1 MEKWIM
7 TNQFN
12 PVTSE
17 VIAQL
22 TAILGEAN
30 VSTAVAD
37 IDLHAKDQSQ
47 HHAVPAEVVIWPLEA
62 AQVAEVLKLA
72 NQQRIAVTPWGVG
85 TGLEGNSIP
94 LQRGILMS
102 FERMNKIIEV
112 HADDFQVTVQPGI
125 GHKDLNAQLARYGLF
140 FPPDPGANATVGGML
155 ANNAA
160 GIRTVKYGASK
171 DNVLKMQVALAD
183 GRLINVGSRSVKQ
196 SAGYDL
202 LHLFVGSEGTLGVIT
217 EATLK
222 LVPVPTFMSAAIAA
236 FPSIQSAVETV
247 VAVRGSGLDPAALE
261 LIDAAHTKMLRD
273 AEGID
278 LTDHPTLFMEFH
290 AAQESALAA
299 GLEMVKEI
307 CDEMGA
313 LSFRS
318 TTDAAE
324 RKKLWHARHH
334 SYEIMVRSHPNKTF
348 FINDVAVP
356 ISSYPELIAYVE
368 QLRAEKHVTCYMIGH
383 AGDGNVHVEFPFSG
397 EAEYKLAMECNGL
410 IVMRA
415 LELGGTATGEHGVG
429 IGKAK
434 YMPAEHGAGLDVMH
448 AIKQTLDP
456 NGILNPGK
464 IFPESVSAHA

>member
-1 MEKWIM
+1 MP
-7 TNQFN
+7 TFN
-12 PVTSE
+12 PVSPELITS
-17 VIAQL
+17 L
-22 TAILGEAN
+22 TNILGASSI
-30 VSTAVAD
+30 STARAD

-47 HHAVPAEVVIWPLEA
+47 HHAVPPEVVVWPTA
-62 AQVAEVLKLA
+62 AQQVADILKLA
-72 NQQRIAVTPWGVG
+72 NEHHIPVTPWGVG

-94 LQRGILMS
+94 VHGGILMS
-102 FERMNKIIEV
+102 FERMTNIVQV

-183 GRLINVGSRSVKQ
+183 GRLIHVGSRSVKQ

-222 LVPVPTFMSAAIAA
+222 LVPIPQFMSAAIAA
-236 FPSIQSAVETV
+236 FPTIKSAVETV

-261 LIDAAHTKMLRD
+261 LIDATHTKMLRE
-273 AEGID
+273 AEGVD
-278 LTDHPTLFMEFH
+278 LVDHPTLFMEFH
-290 AAQESALAA
+290 AAQETTLEA

-318 TTDAAE
+318 TTDPSE
-324 RKKLWHARHH
+324 RKKLWHARHA
-334 SYEIMVRSHPNKTF
+334 SYEIMVRTHPDKTF

-356 ISSYPELIAYVE
+356 ISAYPELIAYVE
-368 QLRAEKHVTCYMIGH
+368 QLRDERHITCYMIGH
-383 AGDGNVHVEFPFSG
+383 AGDGNIHVEFPFQG
-397 EAEYKLAMECNGL
+397 EAEYQNAMETNGL
-410 IVMRA
+410 VVLKA

-434 YMPAEHGAGLDVMH
+434 YMPNEHGDGLNVMRS
-448 AIKQTLDP
+448 IKETLDP

-464 IFPESVSAHA
+464 IFIETEHESVE